1 MPQQANTANPKRI
14 IAIDTLRGFALLGIL
29 LMNRPYSDLISY
41 SCNHRLVDSVLPV
54 VKIKSV

>member
-1 MPQQANTANPKRI
+1 MQPSSRYLFTVRGLLLLFI
-14 IAIDTLRGFALLGIL
+14 ICCFTLTPLI
-29 LMNRPYSDLISY
+29 RPYSDLISY